1 MSFNFF
7 ILFSIVFHLLLNF
20 KLKIDVKIRDR
31 DRVHARQAK
40 SVFLFKILRISVF
53 LNSNALKFLIKNN
66 LEIFLRPNWDVNLF
80 LNNKIVIKDKI
91 TQYLQKWMLKTFCW
105 LGKKF

>member
-20 KLKIDVKIRDR
+20 KPKIDVKIRDR

-66 LEIFLRPNWDVNLF
+66 LEILLSSN
-80 LNNKIVIKDKI
+80 
-91 TQYLQKWMLKTFCW
+91 
-105 LGKKF
+105 